1 MAEKNKTQKRKHFA
15 FLCMASVRLRMMLM
29 INFGI
34 VISMADD
41 SVVVHLKKGV
51 AKNYVWF

>member
-1 MAEKNKTQKRKHFA
+1 MYGKCSIEDDVNDKHWN
-15 FLCMASVRLRMMLM
+15 RD
-29 INFGI
+29 
-34 VISMADD
+34 ISMADD

>member
-1 MAEKNKTQKRKHFA
+1 MYGKCSIEDDVNDKHWN
-15 FLCMASVRLRMMLM
+15 RDT
-29 INFGI
+29 
-34 VISMADD
+34 MADD

>member
-1 MAEKNKTQKRKHFA
+1 
-15 FLCMASVRLRMMLM
+15 M
-29 INFGI
+29 INIGI